1 MQIFILAGHRGGGH
15 ILRLFMGL
23 MLAWCLPVQA
33 ALAQSPGTFKQA
45 IPPYAF
51 QFPQDHASHPAYQ
64 TEWWYYTGHLQG
76 NDRTFGYELTFFRV
90 GIDPNPQQGG
100 SRWRM
105 HTLYFAHFALTDQ
118 AGEQF
123 FHSEKISRPAMDMAG
138 AREDRYRVWI
148 KDWSAE
154 LTYGSTHQIQASADF
169 ASIVLNLMP
178 AKPPVIHGHDGVSQK
193 SPGVGRASHYYSL
206 TRLQTTGTLTFEGET
221 FTVTGASW
229 MDHEFGS
236 NQLTEDQQG
245 WDWFS
250 LQLDDNRELM
260 LYVMRRKDGTYEPTS
275 SGTIIYADGVWRHLS
290 LDMFEIEANGRWTSP
305 HSGGIY
311 PNGWRIAVPDEQ
323 IALQLT
329 PTVADQELG
338 TKSLIGVIYWEG
350 SVTVRG
356 TDKGN
361 PVTGQGYVELTG
373 YRGRVPGL

>member
-1 MQIFILAGHRGGGH
+1 
-15 ILRLFMGL
+15 
-23 MLAWCLPVQA
+23 
-33 ALAQSPGTFKQA
+33 
-45 IPPYAF
+45 
-51 QFPQDHASHPAYQ
+51 
-64 TEWWYYTGHLQG
+64 
-76 NDRTFGYELTFFRV
+76 
-90 GIDPNPQQGG
+90 
-100 SRWRM
+100 
-105 HTLYFAHFALTDQ
+105 
-118 AGEQF
+118 
-123 FHSEKISRPAMDMAG
+123 
-138 AREDRYRVWI
+138 
-148 KDWSAE
+148 
-154 LTYGSTHQIQASADF
+154 
-169 ASIVLNLMP
+169 
-178 AKPPVIHGHDGVSQK
+178 
-193 SPGVGRASHYYSL
+193 
-206 TRLQTTGTLTFEGET
+206 
-221 FTVTGASW
+221 